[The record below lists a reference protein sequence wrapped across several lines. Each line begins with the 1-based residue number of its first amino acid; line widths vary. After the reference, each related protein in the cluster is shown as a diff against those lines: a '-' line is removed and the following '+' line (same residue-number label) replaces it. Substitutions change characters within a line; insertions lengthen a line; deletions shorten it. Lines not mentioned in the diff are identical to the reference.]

1 MQPLVT
7 LALNFIAENLQEI
20 ILLPIDMSC
29 MNQNLVMELAAIVD
43 ITVLESLNDKKD
55 KLKSKIYMKKLE
67 V

>member
-1 MQPLVT
+1 MQPLVS

>member
-1 MQPLVT
+1 
-7 LALNFIAENLQEI
+7 
-20 ILLPIDMSC
+20 MSC
-29 MNQNLVMELAAIVD
+29 INQNLVMELAAIVD

>member
-29 MNQNLVMELAAIVD
+29 INQNLVMELAAIVD
-43 ITVLESLNDKKD
+43 ITVLESLNDNKD

>member
-29 MNQNLVMELAAIVD
+29 INQNLVMELAAIVD

>member
-7 LALNFIAENLQEI
+7 LTLNFIAENLQDI

-29 MNQNLVMELAAIVD
+29 INQNLVMELAAIVD